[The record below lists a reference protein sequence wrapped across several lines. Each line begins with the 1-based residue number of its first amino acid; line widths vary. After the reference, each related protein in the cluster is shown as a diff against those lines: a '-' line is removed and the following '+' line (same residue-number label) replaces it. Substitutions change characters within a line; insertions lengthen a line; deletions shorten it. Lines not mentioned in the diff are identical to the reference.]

1 MKEMG
6 IDELKN
12 FLETTFTLEENNDLK
27 NFCLIL
33 KEFLN
38 ENERMPSIPNDLE
51 YFLKRSK
58 LNVDILAYLTEN
70 CTRFVLLE
78 SVMDEN
84 TLDLESIQNNCDLLN
99 QFKFAAILT
108 AEIQK
113 IVTRKHIPS
122 VKTIK
127 IQ

>member
-1 MKEMG
+1 MS
-6 IDELKN
+6 IDELTN
-12 FLETTFTLEENNDLK
+12 FLETTCTLEENNDLK
-27 NFCLIL
+27 KFCLIL
-33 KEFLN
+33 KQFLN
-38 ENERMPSIPNDLE
+38 ENGRIPSIPNDLE
-51 YFLKRSK
+51 YFLKK
-58 LNVDILAYLTEN
+58 AQLNIDILAYLTEN

-84 TLDLESIQNNCDLLN
+84 TLDLESIENSCDLLN
-99 QFKFAAILT
+99 EFKFAAILA

-113 IVTRKHIPS
+113 IVTRKYIPS